1 MDVRGQKFSL
11 GIFIVAITVVI
22 SILVLSYARTVT
34 EQLVVEEDVPEEMRG
49 HLVQIYDEDATFSEF
64 EYEDRMFYVVR
75 EGGNVIGMAHIAVG
89 AGYGGD
95 MEVLVGMDD
104 AANIIGINVIEHSE
118 TPDLGDRVLE
128 DDFKDRFVGLG
139 YNDPIEIGEDIEG
152 LTGATVS
159 AEAMADAAREAVDLT
174 FTALRSG
181 EY

>member
-1 MDVRGQKFSL
+1 MDARGQKFSL

-22 SILVLSYARTVT
+22 SILLLSYAQSVT
-34 EQLVVEEDVPEEMRG
+34 EQLVVEDDVPEEMRE
-49 HLVQIYDEDATFSEF
+49 HLVQIYDDDATFSEF
-64 EYEDRMFYVVR
+64 EYEGDMFYVVR
-75 EGGNVIGMAHIAVG
+75 EGGDVIGMAHIAVG

-95 MEVLVGMDD
+95 MDVLVGLDD
-104 AANIIGINVIEHSE
+104 AGDIVGVNVIEHSE

-128 DDFKDRFVGLG
+128 DDFKERFVGLG
-139 YNDPIEIGEDIEG
+139 YNDPIEIGEDVEG

-159 AEAMADAAREAVDLT
+159 AEAMAEAVREAVDLT